1 MIHISL
7 SFIIKEELKLP
18 KLLVTWQVLGRDS
31 IVYPSGMQ
39 ANTVCIQIAVI
50 YMDILYTLFKI
61 GRCKSFTE
69 DVGRDK
75 QSISCF
81 ISVLFRFDRILD
93 IDHGNDFFGFV
104 DLYIV
109 YISLYQ
115 IDAGT

>member
-31 IVYPSGMQ
+31 IVYPSGI
-39 ANTVCIQIAVI
+39 CRQILSVS
-50 YMDILYTLFKI
+50 K
-61 GRCKSFTE
+61 
-69 DVGRDK
+69 
-75 QSISCF
+75 SISCF